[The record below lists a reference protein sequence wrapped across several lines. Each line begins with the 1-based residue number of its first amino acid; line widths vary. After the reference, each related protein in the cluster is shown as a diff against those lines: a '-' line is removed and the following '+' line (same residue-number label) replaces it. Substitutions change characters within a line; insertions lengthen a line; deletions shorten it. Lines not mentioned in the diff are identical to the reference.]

1 MKRTISGMKGKGSL
15 SHNRREFVAENVDH
29 ERSYRNVIYRDEN
42 LREVYHE
49 LFDGAVE
56 RYNEKQKRKDRRI
69 DDYYEKIRIGRQ
81 EKLFHEVVMQI
92 GNKDDMGAM
101 TENGLLEEKIL
112 DEYMQEFEKRNPTL
126 RVFGAYLH
134 MDEATPHLHIDF
146 VPYVSGWKGRGMD
159 TKVSLKQAL
168 AVLGFQG
175 GSKSK
180 TEQDQWIDSEK
191 EQLAATMARHGIEWE
206 KKNTHEE
213 HLSVLD
219 FKKKERAKEVAEL
232 EAKCADCQ
240 DELGQLEEQIA
251 LAGTEREQMEADTQ
265 RVKEEAQKAEQKLLK
280 QQKKINELAPTVQ
293 GLERLAAEYS
303 SRPEE
308 WLPEIGTL
316 ESAKSYR
323 DKKIKPLLKEIVNV
337 LHSLYVKYR
346 TISNQYDR
354 LETSYNQELSA
365 KERIR
370 NRLDDALM
378 ENEQLRSVEMDY
390 QRTKEVLG
398 SAVVESAVRTA
409 RQREQALEEQRRA
422 TKRKYDRGAR

>member
-15 SHNRREFVAENVDH
+15 SHNRREFVAENVDY
-29 ERSYRNVIYRDEN
+29 ERSYRNVVYRDEN

-69 DDYYEKIRIGRQ
+69 DDYYEKIRIKKKK
-81 EKLFHEVVMQI
+81 KLFHEVVMQI

-101 TENGLLEEKIL
+101 TENGLLAEKIL
-112 DEYMQEFEKRNPTL
+112 DEYMQEFEKRNPTF

-146 VPYVSGWKGRGMD
+146 VPYVSGWKGKGMD
-159 TKVSLKQAL
+159 TKVSMKQAL
-168 AVLGFQG
+168 ATLGFHG

-180 TEQDQWIDSEK
+180 TEHEQWIDSEK
-191 EQLAATMARHGIEWE
+191 EQLAAIMARHGIEWE

-265 RVKEEAQKAEQKLLK
+265 RVKEEEQKAEQKLLK

-308 WLPEIGTL
+308 WMPEIGTL

-323 DKKIKPLLKEIVNV
+323 DKKIKPLLKEIVDV
-337 LHSLYVKYR
+337 LHSLYVKYC
-346 TISNQYDR
+346 TISRKYDR
-354 LETSYNQELSA
+354 LEASYNQELSA

-390 QRTKEVLG
+390 RRTKEVLG
-398 SAVVESAVRTA
+398 SDAVELAVRTA
-409 RQREQALEEQRRA
+409 RQREQAIEEQRRA
-422 TKRKYDRGAR
+422 AKRKYDRGAR

>member
-29 ERSYRNVIYRDEN
+29 ERSYRNIVYRDEN

-49 LFDGAVE
+49 LFDDAVE

-101 TENGLLEEKIL
+101 TENGLLAEKIL

-146 VPYVSGWKGRGMD
+146 VPYVSGWKGWGMD

-191 EQLAATMARHGIEWE
+191 KQLAATMARHGIEWE

-240 DELGQLEEQIA
+240 DELGQLEMQIA

-265 RVKEEAQKAEQKLLK
+265 KVKEEVQKAEQKLLK
-280 QQKKINELAPTVQ
+280 
-293 GLERLAAEYS
+293 
-303 SRPEE
+303 
-308 WLPEIGTL
+308 
-316 ESAKSYR
+316 
-323 DKKIKPLLKEIVNV
+323 
-337 LHSLYVKYR
+337 
-346 TISNQYDR
+346 
-354 LETSYNQELSA
+354 
-365 KERIR
+365 
-370 NRLDDALM
+370 
-378 ENEQLRSVEMDY
+378 
-390 QRTKEVLG
+390 
-398 SAVVESAVRTA
+398 
-409 RQREQALEEQRRA
+409 
-422 TKRKYDRGAR
+422 